1 MRPRLLRASA
11 RLLALGATT
20 LAFGACVGATPAPVD
35 PLDSIRE
42 RAADPAATGET
53 VAHLLLAELLAPG
66 GTAERAKG
74 ARKRLDSLGGDA
86 QKGLYA
92 SLGRAI
98 DDEMHGHFRAA
109 ANAHLDAIV
118 AARSSLFPDAPLIAW
133 YAANHLLNL
142 RAGVS
147 DLWATARP
155 VVQYTLDHPG
165 QIGWRARGEL
175 VEWWSLDGFRDG
187 GGADEAKALA
197 EDAKT
202 QAASDPV
209 KDAKDA
215 KDAKDPAQAKDAPKL
230 PDVRSGVLEAAARRY
245 GCAEKARMA
254 GPFGHFSPSDHARHF
269 EAERSGP
276 WPAVFSRDPLR
287 QTPPRVVGVD
297 RTGCAIRASGATDGG
312 IFYVE
317 TYLDLPA
324 EREAIIAVQG
334 ALAIFVDDTE
344 VMTRNT
350 RQWGIWPRF
359 GARLRLERG
368 RHRIVARVAGGETSI
383 RIVASDGMPLGVPT
397 SDDPAP
403 PYLLS
408 PPEILDD
415 PNLLAPFLTAEG
427 VPPQKGTPR
436 FTIPRDVRD
445 PVTRMLAA
453 YAAHIEGQDDV
464 SSVLLEPL
472 VKDQVKATGPALAFQ
487 ALFLEKDPIFP
498 QSDGR
503 DLQKDVRG
511 RAVAKD
517 PELWWPRFWQA
528 LDDADKAGMPEV
540 APKLVE
546 LADHFRE
553 VPDILKGLS
562 LIYGRIGWKVERDRA
577 IKDTAA
583 RFPDDAEALGGL
595 LRLYDEEGRVDEADK
610 VAARIRKLDPDA
622 EVDFERAVS
631 RRDFRAA
638 IKELERLRSVR
649 KDRRDIAA
657 RIADMLTRAG
667 LTRESMKKL
676 EAAVQ
681 RKPDDA
687 QARLA
692 LADARFA
699 GGDRGSLREGLVS
712 AIQSGADTTPLREAI
727 ELVDGI
733 TELSPYRIDGK
744 KIIAEYEASK
754 AEMPGTAARV
764 LDYSAIRV
772 HSDGSARM
780 LEHEIIGIQSREGIQ
795 THAEQPLP
803 RGMLLKIRTIKHDGR
818 VLEPEIIEGKQT
830 VTMPHLEVG
839 DYIETETVT
848 TMRGDGRGGQH
859 FEGPRWFF
867 REEKIPYWRSEFIVI
882 SPKNKPLDVETGGP
896 VPKPEVSESGALAL
910 RRWRVDLSPAL
921 PEEPASAPIQEFLPN
936 VRIGWGINLADTIA
950 RLVDAASDETPRDP
964 RLLRIVETILQNKA
978 SDEKG
983 NTRDKGK
990 PPVAA
995 SGDSLP
1001 AAPLSTDEKA
1011 RRIYRWVL
1019 NNVEQGREGDGRRI
1033 VIGKSGNRTEAFL
1046 HLCRL
1051 AGIEASLGL
1060 VRDRLAPPSIGPM
1073 SEADSFGAIAV
1084 RVTTETGPRWMV
1096 VRDKFAP
1103 YGYMPSSLRGQ
1114 PAIVLKT
1121 GAPRETTS
1129 SEGSSDAVIHSGT
1142 VTLAADGSATL
1153 DIVQRYEGKLAIL
1166 LRTALETLPDAR
1178 LKETVEARLLPQS
1191 LPGARVI
1198 SVEVKNLAD
1207 IDQPLELG
1215 MKLEMSSFARAQGK
1229 ELLVPPPFPMQLSK
1243 LAQLPTRETP
1253 LYISEQLATRVEL
1266 KLTVKL
1272 PAGAKVVTGLEPA
1285 SIENDGRTAGVKD
1298 RGEVG
1303 TLVFDRVVD
1312 IPAGRVKVADYARFQ
1327 AFAQRADALLHRD
1340 VVVSLDR

>member
-11 RLLALGATT
+11 RLLALGAATV
-20 LAFGACVGATPAPVD
+20 AFGACAGATPAPVD
-35 PLDSIRE
+35 PLDSIRT
-42 RAADPAATGET
+42 RAADPAADGET
-53 VAHLLLAELLAPG
+53 VAHLLLGELLAPG
-66 GTAERAKG
+66 GTAERAKS

-86 QKGLYA
+86 QKGLFG
-92 SLGRAI
+92 SLARAI

-109 ANAHLDAIV
+109 ATAHLDAIV
-118 AARSSLFPDAPLIAW
+118 AARTSPLPDASLIAW
-133 YAANHLLNL
+133 YSANHLLNL
-142 RAGVS
+142 RAGVA

-187 GGADEAKALA
+187 GGVEEAKALA
-197 EDAKT
+197 EEAKSPPEP
-202 QAASDPV
+202 A
-209 KDAKDA
+209 KEAKDA
-215 KDAKDPAQAKDAPKL
+215 KDASPTQDGAKAPEA
-230 PDVRSGVLEAAARRY
+230 RSGVLEAAARRY

-254 GPFGHFSPSDHARHF
+254 GPFGHFSPSDHSRHF

-276 WPAVFSRDPLR
+276 WPAVFTRDPLR
-287 QTPPRVVGVD
+287 QAPPRMLSVD
-297 RTGCAIRASGATDGG
+297 RTGCALRASGATDSG
-312 IFYVE
+312 IYYVE

-324 EREAIIAVQG
+324 DREAIIAVQG

-344 VMTRNT
+344 VMTRDT
-350 RQWGIWPRF
+350 RQWGVWPRF

-383 RIVASDGMPLGVPT
+383 RIVANDGMPLGVPT

-403 PYLLS
+403 PYLLT

-415 PNLLAPFLTAEG
+415 PNLLSAFLTAEG
-427 VPPQKGTPR
+427 VPRQHGTPR
-436 FTIPRDVRD
+436 FAFPRDVRD
-445 PVTRMLAA
+445 PVTRVLAA

-472 VKDQVKATGPALAFQ
+472 IKDQDKATGPALAFQ

-540 APKLVE
+540 APRLVE

-562 LIYGRIGWKVERDRA
+562 LIYAKIGWKVERDRA

-631 RRDFRAA
+631 RRDFKAA

-667 LTRESMKKL
+667 LSRESMKKL

-712 AIQSGADTTPLREAI
+712 AIQSGADTAPLREAI

-744 KIIAEYEASK
+744 KSIAEYEASK

-764 LDYSAIRV
+764 LDYSAIWV
-772 HSDGSARM
+772 HPDGSARM

-795 THAEQPLP
+795 EHAEQPLP
-803 RGMLLKIRTIKHDGR
+803 RGMLLKIRTIKHDGQ
-818 VLEPEIIEGKQT
+818 VLEPEIVEGKQT
-830 VTMPHLEVG
+830 VTMPHLEIG

-867 REEKIPYWRSEFIVI
+867 REAKIPYWRSEFIVI

-896 VPKPEVSESGALAL
+896 VPKPTVTESGALSI

-921 PEEPASAPIQEFLPN
+921 PEEPASAPLQEFLPN

-964 RLLRIVETILQNKA
+964 RLLRVVEGILQSKPN
-978 SDEKG
+978 DEKG
-983 NTRDKGK
+983 KAVEKGK
-990 PPVAA
+990 TPVAA
-995 SGDSLP
+995 PAEAPP

-1019 NNVEQGREGDGRRI
+1019 SNVEQGRESDGRRI

-1051 AGIEASLGL
+1051 AGLEAQLGL

-1073 SEADSFGAIAV
+1073 SDADSFGAIAV
-1084 RVTTETGPRWMV
+1084 RVTTETGPRWMIV
-1096 VRDKFAP
+1096 GEKFAP

-1114 PAIVLKT
+1114 PAIVLKP
-1121 GAPRETTS
+1121 GAPRETTA
-1129 SEGSSDAVIHSGT
+1129 SEGSSDAVIHKGT

-1166 LRTALETLPDAR
+1166 LRSALETLPDAR

-1198 SVEVKNLAD
+1198 SVEVKNLAA
-1207 IDQPLELG
+1207 IDQPLELA

-1229 ELLVPPPFPMQLSK
+1229 ELLVPPPFPMQLAK
-1243 LAQLPTRETP
+1243 LAQLPSRETP

-1266 KLTVKL
+1266 QLTVKL
-1272 PAGAKVVTGLEPA
+1272 PPGARVSTGLEPA
-1285 SIENDGRTAGVKD
+1285 AVENDGRSARVKD
-1298 RGEVG
+1298 RSEAGA
-1303 TLVFDRVVD
+1303 LVFDRVVD
-1312 IPAGRVKVADYARFQ
+1312 IPAGRVKVEDYAKFQ
-1327 AFAQRADALLHRD
+1327 SFAQRADALLHRD
-1340 VVVSLDR
+1340 VVVTLDR

>member
-11 RLLALGATT
+11 RLLALGAVT
-20 LAFGACVGATPAPVD
+20 LAFGACGGATPAPAS
-35 PLDSIRE
+35 PLDVIRSD
-42 RAADPAATGET
+42 ASDPTAGGEA
-53 VAHLLLAELLAPG
+53 VGRLLLGELLVPG
-66 GTAERAKG
+66 GTAARAKD
-74 ARKRLDSLGGDA
+74 ARKRLDSLGGSA
-86 QKGLYA
+86 QKGLFA
-92 SLGRAI
+92 SLARAI
-98 DDEMHGHFRAA
+98 DDEAHGHFRSAA
-109 ANAHLDAIV
+109 AAHLDALA
-118 AARSSLFPDAPLIAW
+118 AARSSGVPDAPLVGW

-142 RAGVS
+142 RASVA

-155 VVQYTLDHPG
+155 VVQFTLDHPG

-187 GGADEAKALA
+187 GGTEEAKALA
-197 EDAKT
+197 EEAKSPKE
-202 QAASDPV
+202 AV
-209 KDAKDA
+209 KDPKDT
-215 KDAKDPAQAKDAPKL
+215 KDSKDTAEPA
-230 PDVRSGVLEAAARRY
+230 RSGVLEAAARRY

-254 GPFGHFSPSDHARHF
+254 GPFGHLSPTDHSRHF
-269 EAERSGP
+269 EAEQSGP

-287 QTPPRVVGVD
+287 QAAPRLLPVD
-297 RTGCAIRASGATDGG
+297 RVGCALRAAGASDGG

-334 ALAIFVDDTE
+334 ALAVFVDDTE
-344 VMTRNT
+344 VMTRDS

-359 GARLRLERG
+359 GARVRLERG
-368 RHRIVARVAGGETSI
+368 RHRIVARVASGETSI
-383 RIVASDGMPLGVPT
+383 RIVASDGMPLGLPT

-403 PYLLS
+403 PYSLT
-408 PPEILDD
+408 PPTILED
-415 PNLLAPFLTAEG
+415 PNLLAPFLTAAG
-427 VPPQKGTPR
+427 VPPQAGAR
-436 FTIPRDVRD
+436 RSMVLRDVHD

-453 YAAHIEGQDDV
+453 YLAHIEGQDDV

-472 VKDQVKATGPALAFQ
+472 VKDPEKATGPALALQ

-498 QSDGR
+498 VSDGR
-503 DLQKDVRG
+503 DLLKDIRG
-511 RAVAKD
+511 RSVAKD

-528 LDDADKAGMPEV
+528 LDEADKVGMPEV

-562 LIYGRIGWKVERDRA
+562 AIYGRIGWKVERDRA
-577 IKDTAA
+577 VKDTAA
-583 RFPDDAEALGGL
+583 RFPDDGEALSAL

-610 VAARIRKLDPDA
+610 VAARIRKIDPDA

-681 RKPDDA
+681 KSPTDA
-687 QARLA
+687 QSRLA

-733 TELSPYRIDGK
+733 TELSPFRIDGK

-754 AEMPGTAARV
+754 KEMQGTAARV
-764 LDYSAIRV
+764 LDYSAIWV
-772 HSDGSARM
+772 HPDGSARM

-795 THAEQPLP
+795 THAEQPIP
-803 RGMLLKIRTIKHDGR
+803 RGMLLKIRTIKRDGQ
-818 VLEPEIIEGKQT
+818 VLEPEIVEGKQT
-830 VTMPHLEVG
+830 VTMPHLEIG

-848 TMRGDGRGGQH
+848 TLRGDGHGGQH

-867 REEKIPYWRSEFIVI
+867 REEKIPYWRSEFIII
-882 SPKNKPLDVETGGP
+882 SPKNKPLDIEVGGN
-896 VPKPEVSESGALAL
+896 VPKPDESESGALIT
-910 RRWRVDLSPAL
+910 RRYRVDQSPAL

-936 VRIGWGINLADTIA
+936 VRIGWGISLNDTIA
-950 RLVDAASDETPRDP
+950 RLVDAAADETPRDP
-964 RLLRIVETILQNKA
+964 RLLRIVEGILQSKPADEKA
-978 SDEKG
+978 SSGEKS
-983 NTRDKGK
+983 KLFA
-990 PPVAA
+990 VAA
-995 SGDSLP
+995 AEAMAKALP
-1001 AAPLSTDEKA
+1001 PQSLSTDERA

-1019 NNVEQGREGDGRRI
+1019 SNVEAGREADGRRI

-1051 AGIEASLGL
+1051 AGINASLGL
-1060 VRDRLAPPSIGPM
+1060 VRDRLAPPVTGPM
-1073 SEADSFGAIAV
+1073 SDAESFGAIAI
-1084 RVTTETGPRWMV
+1084 RVTTESGPRWMV

-1114 PAIVLKT
+1114 PAIVLKP
-1121 GAPRETTS
+1121 GAPRETTPS
-1129 SEGSSDAVIHSGT
+1129 GGSSDAVIHQGT
-1142 VTLAADGSATL
+1142 VALAADGSATL

-1166 LRTALETLPDAR
+1166 LRSALETLPDAR

-1191 LPGARVI
+1191 LPGARVL

-1207 IDQPLELG
+1207 IDQPLILA
-1215 MKLEMSSFARAQGK
+1215 MKLEMSSFARTQGRD
-1229 ELLVPPPFPMQLSK
+1229 LLVPPPFPMQLSK

-1272 PAGAKVVTGLEPA
+1272 PAGARVTTGLTA
-1285 SIENDGRTAGVKD
+1285 SSIENDGRTTRVNDRAEAGA
-1298 RGEVG
+1298 
-1303 TLVFDRVVD
+1303 LVFDRVVD
-1312 IPAGRVKVADYARFQ
+1312 IPAGRVKVEDYPRFQ
-1327 AFAQRADALLHRD
+1327 SFAQGADALLHRD
-1340 VVVSLDR
+1340 VVVSLER

>member
-1 MRPRLLRASA
+1 MRSRLLRAAA
-11 RLLALGATT
+11 RLLALGAVT
-20 LAFGACVGATPAPVD
+20 LSFGACAAATPAPVD
-35 PLDSIRE
+35 PLDAIR
-42 RAADPAATGET
+42 RDAADPSANGEA
-53 VAHLLLAELLAPG
+53 VARLLLGELLVPG
-66 GTAERAKG
+66 GTATRAKD
-74 ARKRLDSLGGDA
+74 ARKRLDALGANA
-86 QKGLYA
+86 QKGLFA
-92 SLGRAI
+92 SLARAI
-98 DDEMHGHFRAA
+98 DDEVHGRFRSAA
-109 ANAHLDAIV
+109 TAHLDALV
-118 AARSSLFPDAPLIAW
+118 AARSSLHQDAPLVAW

-142 RAGVS
+142 RASVA

-155 VVQYTLDHPG
+155 VVHYTLDHPG

-187 GGADEAKALA
+187 GAAEEAKALA
-197 EDAKT
+197 EEAKAPADT
-202 QAASDPV
+202 
-209 KDAKDA
+209 A
-215 KDAKDPAQAKDAPKL
+215 KDAKDPKDAKDAAKPAE
-230 PDVRSGVLEAAARRY
+230 VRSGVLEAAARRY
-245 GCAEKARMA
+245 GCAEKARIA
-254 GPFGHFSPSDHARHF
+254 GPFGHLSPSDHSRHF

-276 WPAVFSRDPLR
+276 WPAVFTRDPLR
-287 QTPPRVVGVD
+287 QAPPRVLSVERV
-297 RTGCAIRASGATDGG
+297 GCALRASGATAGGG

-317 TYLDLPA
+317 TFLDLPA
-324 EREAIIAVQG
+324 EREAIVAVQG

-344 VMTRNT
+344 VLTRDT
-350 RQWGIWPRF
+350 RQWGVWPRF

-403 PYLLS
+403 PYLLT
-408 PPEILDD
+408 PPTILDD
-415 PNLLAPFLTAEG
+415 PNILAPFLTAAG
-427 VPPQKGTPR
+427 VPRQAGTPR
-436 FTIPRDVRD
+436 FPFPRDVRD
-445 PVTRMLAA
+445 PVTQMLAA

-472 VKDQVKATGPALAFQ
+472 VKDQDRATGPALALQ

-511 RAVAKD
+511 RAVARD

-528 LDDADKAGMPEV
+528 LDEADKVGMPEV

-562 LIYGRIGWKVERDRA
+562 VIYGRIGWKVERDKA

-583 RFPDDAEALGGL
+583 RFPDDAEALGAL

-649 KDRRDIAA
+649 KDRRDIAS

-687 QARLA
+687 QARMA

-699 GGDRGSLREGLVS
+699 GGDRGSLREALVS

-754 AEMPGTAARV
+754 KEMPGTAARV
-764 LDYSAIRV
+764 LDYSAIWV
-772 HSDGSARM
+772 HPDGSARM

-795 THAEQPLP
+795 AHAEQPIP
-803 RGMLLKIRTIKHDGR
+803 RGMLLKVRTVKRDGQ
-818 VLEPEIIEGKQT
+818 VLEPEIVEGKQT
-830 VTMPHLEVG
+830 VTMPHLEIG
-839 DYIETETVT
+839 DYIETETVVT
-848 TMRGDGRGGQH
+848 LRGDGRGGQQ

-882 SPKNKPLDVETGGP
+882 SPKNKPLDVETGGD
-896 VPKPEVSESGALAL
+896 VPRPDVSESGALSI
-910 RRWRVDLSPAL
+910 RRWRVNQSPAL
-921 PEEPASAPIQEFLPN
+921 PEEPGSAPISEFLPN
-936 VRIGWGINLADTIA
+936 VRIGWGINLGDTIA
-950 RLVDAASDETPRDP
+950 RLVDAAGDETPRDP
-964 RLLRIVETILQNKA
+964 RLLRVVAGILQSKPG
-978 SDEKG
+978 DEKPRG
-983 NTRDKGK
+983 GEKSK
-990 PPVAA
+990 PAATAA
-995 SGDSLP
+995 SEALP
-1001 AAPLSTDEKA
+1001 TASLSTDEKA

-1019 NNVEQGREGDGRRI
+1019 SNVEPGREADGRRI

-1060 VRDRLAPPSIGPM
+1060 IRDRLAPPPMGPM
-1073 SEADSFGAIAV
+1073 SDAESFGAIAV

-1114 PAIVLKT
+1114 PAIVLKP
-1121 GAPRETTS
+1121 GAPRETTPS
-1129 SEGSSDAVIHSGT
+1129 GGSSDAVIHQGT
-1142 VTLAADGSATL
+1142 VALAADGSATL
-1153 DIVQRYEGKLAIL
+1153 DVVQRYEGKLAIL
-1166 LRTALETLPDAR
+1166 LRSALETLPDAR

-1198 SVEVKNLAD
+1198 SVEIKNLAD
-1207 IDQPLELG
+1207 IDQPLELA

-1253 LYISEQLATRVEL
+1253 LYISEQLATRIEL

-1272 PAGAKVVTGLEPA
+1272 PQGARVTTALEPSA
-1285 SIENDGRTAGVKD
+1285 VDNDGRSARVKD
-1298 RGEVG
+1298 RSEAGA
-1303 TLVFDRVVD
+1303 LVFERIVD
-1312 IPAGRVKVADYARFQ
+1312 IPAGRVKVEDYAKFQ
-1327 AFAQRADALLHRD
+1327 SFAQRADALLHRD
-1340 VVVSLDR
+1340 VVVSLER

>member
-1 MRPRLLRASA
+1 MRPRLLRAAA
-11 RLLALGATT
+11 RLLALGAVT
-20 LAFGACVGATPAPVD
+20 LAFGACAAATPAPVD
-35 PLDSIRE
+35 PLDYLRNN
-42 RAADPAATGET
+42 AADPAAGSEA
-53 VAHLLLAELLAPG
+53 VARLLLGELLVPG
-66 GTAERAKG
+66 GTAEHARS
-74 ARKRLDSLGGDA
+74 ARKRLDSLGAEA

-92 SLGRAI
+92 ALARAV
-98 DDEMHGHFRAA
+98 DDEAHGHFRSAA
-109 ANAHLDAIV
+109 AAHLDALA
-118 AARSSLFPDAPLIAW
+118 AARSSANPDAPLIAW
-133 YAANHLLNL
+133 YASNHLLNL
-142 RAGVS
+142 RSGVS

-155 VVQYTLDHPG
+155 VVNYTLDHPG

-187 GGADEAKALA
+187 GGAEEAKALA
-197 EDAKT
+197 EEAKAPAE
-202 QAASDPV
+202 AAKDSKEAKDSKDP
-209 KDAKDA
+209 KDASK
-215 KDAKDPAQAKDAPKL
+215 APEA
-230 PDVRSGVLEAAARRY
+230 RSGVLEAAAKRY
-245 GCAEKARMA
+245 GCVDKARIA
-254 GPFGHFSPSDHARHF
+254 GPFGHFSPSDHSSHF

-287 QTPPRVVGVD
+287 QAPPRVLSVD
-297 RTGCAIRASGATDGG
+297 RVGCALRASGATDGG

-317 TYLDLPA
+317 TFLDLPA
-324 EREAIIAVQG
+324 DREAIVAVQG

-344 VMTRNT
+344 VMTRDT

-368 RHRIVARVAGGETSI
+368 RHRIVARIAGGETSI
-383 RIVASDGMPLGVPT
+383 RIVATDGMPLGVPT

-403 PYLLS
+403 PYLLT
-408 PPEILDD
+408 PPAILDD
-415 PNLLAPFLTAEG
+415 PNILSPFLIAAG
-427 VPPQKGTPR
+427 VPRQKGTPR
-436 FTIPRDVRD
+436 FTFPRDVRD
-445 PVTRMLAA
+445 PITQMLAA
-453 YAAHIEGQDDV
+453 YAAHIEGQDDI

-472 VKDQVKATGPALAFQ
+472 VKDQDKATGPALALQ

-511 RAVAKD
+511 RAVARD

-528 LDDADKAGMPEV
+528 LDEADKVGMPEV

-562 LIYGRIGWKVERDRA
+562 AIYTRIGWKVERDKA

-583 RFPDDAEALGGL
+583 RFPDDAEALGSL
-595 LRLYDEEGRVDEADK
+595 LRLYDEEGRIDEADK
-610 VAARIRKLDPDA
+610 VAARIRKIDPDA

-681 RKPDDA
+681 RKPEDA

-754 AEMPGTAARV
+754 KEMPGTAARV
-764 LDYSAIRV
+764 LDYSAIWV
-772 HSDGSARM
+772 HPDGSARM

-795 THAEQPLP
+795 AHAEQPIP
-803 RGMLLKIRTIKHDGR
+803 RGMLLKIRTVKHDGQ
-818 VLEPEIIEGKQT
+818 VLEPEIVEGKQT
-830 VTMPHLEVG
+830 VTMPHLEIG

-848 TMRGDGRGGQH
+848 TMRGDGHGGQH

-882 SPKNKPLDVETGGP
+882 SPKNKPLDVETGGN
-896 VPKPEVSESGALAL
+896 VPRPDVSESGALSI
-910 RRWRVDLSPAL
+910 RRWRVDQSPAL
-921 PEEPASAPIQEFLPN
+921 PEEPGSAPLQEFLPN
-936 VRIGWGINLADTIA
+936 VRIGWGINLEDTIA
-950 RLVDAASDETPRDP
+950 RLVDAAGDETPRDP
-964 RLLRIVETILQNKA
+964 RLLRVVTSILQSKPGDEKA
-978 SDEKG
+978 S
-983 NTRDKGK
+983 
-990 PPVAA
+990 
-995 SGDSLP
+995 SGDKSKASAKASSEALP
-1001 AAPLSTDEKA
+1001 EPGLSTDEKA

-1019 NNVEQGREGDGRRI
+1019 SNVESGRESDGRRI

-1060 VRDRLAPPSIGPM
+1060 VRDRLAPPPTGPM
-1073 SEADSFGAIAV
+1073 SDAESFGAIAV
-1084 RVTTETGPRWMV
+1084 RVTTESGPRWMI

-1114 PAIVLKT
+1114 PAIVLT
-1121 GAPRETTS
+1121 PGAPRETTP
-1129 SEGSSDAVIHSGT
+1129 SEGSSDAVIHQGT
-1142 VTLAADGSATL
+1142 VTLTADGSATL

-1166 LRTALETLPDAR
+1166 LRSALETLPDAR

-1207 IDQPLELG
+1207 IDQPLELA
-1215 MKLEMSSFARAQGK
+1215 MKLEMSSFARPQGK
-1229 ELLVPPPFPMQLSK
+1229 ELLVPPPFPMMLSK
-1243 LAQLPTRETP
+1243 LAQLPSRETP
-1253 LYISEQLATRVEL
+1253 LYISEQLATRVEM

-1272 PAGAKVVTGLEPA
+1272 PQGARVTTPLEPA
-1285 SIENDGRTAGVKD
+1285 AVDNDGRSTRVRDRSEAGA
-1298 RGEVG
+1298 
-1303 TLVFDRVVD
+1303 LVFDRIVD
-1312 IPAGRVKVADYARFQ
+1312 IPAGRVKVEDYAKFQ
-1327 AFAQRADALLHRD
+1327 AFAQRADAILHRD
-1340 VVVSLDR
+1340 VVVALER

>member
-1 MRPRLLRASA
+1 MRPRLLRAAA
-11 RLLALGATT
+11 RLFALGAVT
-20 LAFGACVGATPAPVD
+20 LAFGACASATPAPVD
-35 PLDSIRE
+35 PLDAIRHD
-42 RAADPAATGET
+42 AADPSANGEA
-53 VAHLLLAELLAPG
+53 VARLLLGELLVPG
-66 GTAERAKG
+66 GTAARAKD
-74 ARKRLDSLGGDA
+74 ARKRLDALGANA
-86 QKGLYA
+86 QKGLFA
-92 SLGRAI
+92 SLARAI
-98 DDEMHGHFRAA
+98 DDEVHGRFRSAA
-109 ANAHLDAIV
+109 TAHLDALV
-118 AARSSLFPDAPLIAW
+118 AARSSLHQDAPLIAW
-133 YAANHLLNL
+133 YSANHLLNL
-142 RAGVS
+142 RASVA

-187 GGADEAKALA
+187 GAAEEAKPLAEEAKAPA
-197 EDAKT
+197 DA
-202 QAASDPV
+202 
-209 KDAKDA
+209 A
-215 KDAKDPAQAKDAPKL
+215 KDAKDPMDAKDAAKPAE
-230 PDVRSGVLEAAARRY
+230 VRSGVLEAAARRY

-254 GPFGHFSPSDHARHF
+254 GPFGHLSPSDHSRHF

-276 WPAVFSRDPLR
+276 WPAVFTRDPLR
-287 QTPPRVVGVD
+287 QAPPRVLSVERV
-297 RTGCAIRASGATDGG
+297 GCALRASGATAGGG

-317 TYLDLPA
+317 TFLDLPA
-324 EREAIIAVQG
+324 EREAIVAVQG
-334 ALAIFVDDTE
+334 ALAILVDDTE
-344 VMTRNT
+344 VLTRDT

-383 RIVASDGMPLGVPT
+383 RIVASDGMPLGIPT

-403 PYLLS
+403 PYLLT
-408 PPEILDD
+408 PPTILDD
-415 PNLLAPFLTAEG
+415 PNILAPFLTAAG
-427 VPPQKGTPR
+427 VPRQAGTPR
-436 FTIPRDVRD
+436 FPFPRDVRD
-445 PVTRMLAA
+445 PVTQMLAA

-472 VKDQVKATGPALAFQ
+472 VKDQDKATGPALALQ

-511 RAVAKD
+511 RAVARD

-528 LDDADKAGMPEV
+528 LDEADKVGMPEV

-562 LIYGRIGWKVERDRA
+562 VIYGRIGWKVERDKA

-583 RFPDDAEALGGL
+583 RFPDDAEALGSL
-595 LRLYDEEGRVDEADK
+595 LRLHDEEGRVDEADK

-667 LTRESMKKL
+667 LTRESIKKL

-687 QARLA
+687 QARMA

-699 GGDRGSLREGLVS
+699 GGDRGSLREALVS

-744 KIIAEYEASK
+744 KVIAEFEASK
-754 AEMPGTAARV
+754 KETPGTAARV
-764 LDYSAIRV
+764 LDYSAIWV
-772 HSDGSARM
+772 HPDGSARM
-780 LEHEIIGIQSREGIQ
+780 LEHEIICIQSREGIQ
-795 THAEQPLP
+795 AHAEQPIP
-803 RGMLLKIRTIKHDGR
+803 RGMLLKVRTVKRDGQ
-818 VLEPEIIEGKQT
+818 VLEPEIVEGKQT
-830 VTMPHLEVG
+830 VTMPHLEIG

-848 TMRGDGRGGQH
+848 TLRGDGRGGQQ

-882 SPKNKPLDVETGGP
+882 SPKNKPLDVETGGD
-896 VPKPEVSESGALAL
+896 VPEPDVSESGALFI
-910 RRWRVDLSPAL
+910 RRWRVNQSPAL
-921 PEEPASAPIQEFLPN
+921 PEEPGSAPISEFLPN
-936 VRIGWGINLADTIA
+936 VRIGWGINLGDTIA
-950 RLVDAASDETPRDP
+950 RLVDAAGDETPRDP
-964 RLLRIVETILQNKA
+964 RLLRVVAGILQSKPG
-978 SDEKG
+978 DEKA
-983 NTRDKGK
+983 K
-990 PPVAA
+990 
-995 SGDSLP
+995 SGEKSKP
-1001 AAPLSTDEKA
+1001 AATANSEALPTASLSTDEKA

-1019 NNVEQGREGDGRRI
+1019 NNVEPGREADGRRI

-1060 VRDRLAPPSIGPM
+1060 IRDRLAPPPMGPM
-1073 SEADSFGAIAV
+1073 SDAESFGAIAV
-1084 RVTTETGPRWMV
+1084 RVITETGPRWMV

-1114 PAIVLKT
+1114 PAIVLKL
-1121 GAPRETTS
+1121 GAPRETTPS
-1129 SEGSSDAVIHSGT
+1129 GGSSDAVIHQGT
-1142 VTLAADGSATL
+1142 VALAADGSATL

-1166 LRTALETLPDAR
+1166 LRSALETLPDAR

-1207 IDQPLELG
+1207 IDQPLELA
-1215 MKLEMSSFARAQGK
+1215 MKLEMSSFARVQGK

-1253 LYISEQLATRVEL
+1253 LYISEQLATRIEL

-1272 PAGAKVVTGLEPA
+1272 PQGARVTTALEPSA
-1285 SIENDGRTAGVKD
+1285 IDNDGRSARVKD
-1298 RGEVG
+1298 RSEAGA
-1303 TLVFDRVVD
+1303 LVFERIVD
-1312 IPAGRVKVADYARFQ
+1312 IPAGRVKVEDYAKFQ
-1327 AFAQRADALLHRD
+1327 SFAQRADALLHRD
-1340 VVVSLDR
+1340 VVVSLER

>member
-11 RLLALGATT
+11 RLLALAATT
-20 LAFGACVGATPAPVD
+20 VAFGACAGATPAPAD
-35 PLDSIRE
+35 PLDAIRS
-42 RAADPAATGET
+42 RAADPAADGET
-53 VAHLLLAELLAPG
+53 VAHLLLDELVAPG

-74 ARKRLDSLGGDA
+74 ARKRLDAMGGDA
-86 QKGLYA
+86 QKGLFA
-92 SLGRAI
+92 SLARAI
-98 DDEMHGHFRAA
+98 DDEIHGHFRSAA
-109 ANAHLDAIV
+109 TAHLDAIV
-118 AARSSLFPDAPLIAW
+118 AARTSPLPDAPLIAW

-142 RAGVS
+142 RAGVA

-187 GGADEAKALA
+187 GGAEEAKALA

-202 QAASDPV
+202 SSDAAK

-215 KDAKDPAQAKDAPKL
+215 KDSKDPAVVAEAAKPPEA
-230 PDVRSGVLEAAARRY
+230 RSGVLEAAARRY

-254 GPFGHFSPSDHARHF
+254 GPFGHFSPSDHSRHF

-276 WPAVFSRDPLR
+276 WPAVFAKDPLR
-287 QTPPRVVGVD
+287 QAPPRVVAVD
-297 RTGCAIRASGATDGG
+297 RTGCALRASGASDGG

-317 TYLDLPA
+317 TFLDLPA
-324 EREAIIAVQG
+324 DREAIIAVQG
-334 ALAIFVDDTE
+334 ALAVFVDDVE
-344 VMTRNT
+344 VMTRDT
-350 RQWGIWPRF
+350 RQWGVWPRF
-359 GARLRLERG
+359 GSRLRLEKG

-383 RIVASDGMPLGVPT
+383 RIVANDGMPLGVPT

-403 PYLLS
+403 PYLLT

-415 PNLLAPFLTAEG
+415 PNLLTPFLTAEG
-427 VPPQKGTPR
+427 VPRQPGAPR
-436 FTIPRDVRD
+436 FAFPRDTRD
-445 PVTRMLAA
+445 PVTRLLAA

-464 SSVLLEPL
+464 SSVLIEPL
-472 VKDQVKATGPALAFQ
+472 IKEQEKATGPALGFQ
-487 ALFLEKDPIFP
+487 AMFLEKDPIFP

-503 DLQKDVRG
+503 DLQKDVRS
-511 RAVAKD
+511 RAIAKD
-517 PELWWPRFWQA
+517 AELWWPRFWQA
-528 LDDADKAGMPEV
+528 LDDADKAGMGEV

-553 VPDILKGLS
+553 VPDILKGLA
-562 LIYGRIGWKVERDRA
+562 LIYGKIGWKVERDKA
-577 IKDTAA
+577 IKDIAA

-610 VAARIRKLDPDA
+610 VAIRIRKIDPDA

-692 LADARFA
+692 LADARFS

-764 LDYSAIRV
+764 LDYSAIWV
-772 HSDGSARM
+772 HPDGSARM
-780 LEHEIIGIQSREGIQ
+780 LEHEIIGIQSREGIA

-803 RGMLLKIRTIKHDGR
+803 RGMVLKIRTIKHDGQ
-818 VLEPEIIEGKQT
+818 VLEPEIVEGKQT

-848 TMRGDGRGGQH
+848 TMRNDGHGGQH

-882 SPKNKPLDVETGGP
+882 SPKNKHLDVETGGN
-896 VPKPEVSESGALAL
+896 VPKPDVSESGALAI

-936 VRIGWGINLADTIA
+936 VRIGWGTSLDDTIA

-964 RLLRIVETILQNKA
+964 RLLRVVEGILQNKPG
-978 SDEKG
+978 DEKG
-983 NTRDKGK
+983 KAVEKGK
-990 PPVAA
+990 TPVAA
-995 SGDSLP
+995 AAEALA

-1019 NNVEQGREGDGRRI
+1019 SNVEQGRESDGRRI

-1060 VRDRLAPPSIGPM
+1060 VRDRLAPPAIGPM
-1073 SEADSFGAIAV
+1073 SDAESFGAIAV

-1114 PAIVLKT
+1114 PAVVLKP

-1129 SEGSSDAVIHSGT
+1129 NEGSSDAVIHKGT
-1142 VTLAADGSATL
+1142 VTLGSDGSATL

-1198 SVEVKNLAD
+1198 SVEVKNLSD

-1215 MKLEMSSFARAQGK
+1215 MKLEMSSFARSQGK
-1229 ELLVPPPFPMQLSK
+1229 ELLVPPPFPMQLAK
-1243 LAQLPTRETP
+1243 LAQLPSRETP

-1266 KLTVKL
+1266 QLRVKL
-1272 PAGAKVVTGLEPA
+1272 PAGAKVTTALEPA
-1285 SIENDGRTAGVKD
+1285 SVENDGRTAWVKD
-1298 RGEVG
+1298 RSEQGA
-1303 TLVFDRVVD
+1303 LVFDRVVD
-1312 IPAGRVKVADYARFQ
+1312 IPAGRVKVEDYAKFQ

-1340 VVVSLDR
+1340 VVVSLEK